1 MTTRMRGLSHLM
13 ASDLGWVSVSRD
25 ATDVLR
31 GHLEVARQEGTEGCS
46 LQRVGPLTPR
56 VAGTVLSVL
65 SDRSSASRAR
75 RFWSPGP
82 RVLTRTDLSGFKFLW
97 RGPG

>member
-1 MTTRMRGLSHLM
+1 MTRMRGLSHLM

-65 SDRSSASRAR
+65 SEGAVPAEPVGS
-75 RFWSPGP
+75 GP
-82 RVLTRTDLSGFKFLW
+82 LVLGF
-97 RGPG
+97 